1 MSHARRPQLRDDHHL
16 ERHASWL
23 ELFFDLVFAVTVS
36 QLAHRL
42 TLDINALALAQFLGL
57 FVPVWWAWVGQT
69 MFATRFESD
78 DPVQRILT
86 LFQMLCAAIMAVQAG
101 GVTHDRFQG
110 FALAYA
116 ALRMGLVLQYVRV
129 WRHDP
134 PSRPVSGW
142 LAAAFS
148 LGVMCSLAAGL
159 APASLAW
166 ALWLLA
172 LAVDLVGPRL
182 GIERMRRAPVHRTH
196 LPERFALFTLI
207 FLGESLAAVVR
218 GLAAADL
225 WLPSV
230 VIGVF
235 AFVIASCLWWLYF
248 DHFAR
253 PDVGDRLHSGQTLL
267 FMHLPLMLGLAG
279 LVAGVERALQES
291 SDAHLSHQ
299 TMAMVG
305 GGVTLWLVS
314 FVALQALTVP
324 VTCVGWRKWPPLLG
338 AAVAGVVMLT
348 EHVWAPMLAFAI
360 LAAMFVVLVVL
371 HERGA
376 NEDSPDERNAR
387 RGSRPSSTDDQTPMM
402 R

>member
-1 MSHARRPQLRDDHHL
+1 MSHAHKPKLRNDHHL

-42 TLDINALALAQFLGL
+42 TFDLDALGLAQFLGL

-78 DPVQRILT
+78 DPVQRVLT

-101 GVTHDRFQG
+101 GVTHEQFQG

-116 ALRMGLVLQYVRV
+116 ALRMGLVLQYLRV

-134 PSRPVSGW
+134 SSRAVSGW
-142 LAAAFS
+142 LAGAFS
-148 LGVMCSLAAGL
+148 VGVVCAVAAGL

-166 ALWLLA
+166 GLWLLA
-172 LAVDLVGPRL
+172 LAVDLIGPRL
-182 GIERMRRAPVHRTH
+182 GVDRMRRAPVHRTH

-225 WLPSV
+225 WWPSV

-253 PDVGDRLHSGQTLL
+253 PDVGERLHSGQTML
-267 FMHLPLMLGLAG
+267 FMHLPLMLGLAA

-291 SDAHLSHQ
+291 SDVHLSRQ
-299 TMAMVG
+299 SMAMVG
-305 GGVTLWLVS
+305 GGSALWLLA
-314 FVALQALTVP
+314 FVGLQALTVP
-324 VTCVGWRKWPPLLG
+324 ATVQGRRKWPPILG
-338 AAVAGVVMLT
+338 AALALGVMMADGS
-348 EHVWAPMLAFAI
+348 WMPMVAFALYATI
-360 LAAMFVVLVVL
+360 FVALVVV
-371 HERGA
+371 HER
-376 NEDSPDERNAR
+376 R
-387 RGSRPSSTDDQTPMM
+387 SRA
-402 R
+402 